1 MGVHF
6 DEMDRVDLLIKLVE
20 SLNRGNSCHYKDRVS
35 MAEEQ
40 LEQILNTVEKI
51 NTEYKGAFH

>member
-1 MGVHF
+1 MGVHIN
-6 DEMDRVDLLIKLVE
+6 EMERVDLLINLVE

-40 LEQILNTVEKI
+40 LEQILNAIKKI
-51 NTEYKGAFH
+51 NTEYEGAFH

>member
-1 MGVHF
+1 MGVHIN
-6 DEMDRVDLLIKLVE
+6 EMERVDLLINLVE

-35 MAEEQ
+35 IAEEQ
-40 LEQILNTVEKI
+40 LEQILNAVEKI

>member
-1 MGVHF
+1 MSVHL
-6 DEMDRVDLLIKLVE
+6 DEMDRVDLLINLVE

-40 LEQILNTVEKI
+40 L
-51 NTEYKGAFH
+51 

>member
-1 MGVHF
+1 MGVHIN
-6 DEMDRVDLLIKLVE
+6 EMERVDLLINLVE
-20 SLNRGNSCHYKDRVS
+20 SLNRGNSCHYKNRVS

-40 LEQILNTVEKI
+40 LEQILNAVEKI

>member
-1 MGVHF
+1 MGVHIN
-6 DEMDRVDLLIKLVE
+6 EMERVDLLIHLVE

-40 LEQILNTVEKI
+40 LEQIIAAVDKI
-51 NTEYKGAFH
+51 NKEYKGAFH

>member
-1 MGVHF
+1 MGVHLN
-6 DEMDRVDLLIKLVE
+6 EMERVDLLIELVN
-20 SLNRGNSCHYKDRVS
+20 SLNRGDSCYYADRVS

-40 LEQILNTVEKI
+40 LEQILNAVEKI

>member
-1 MGVHF
+1 MGVHIN
-6 DEMDRVDLLIKLVE
+6 EMERVDLLIHLVE
-20 SLNRGNSCHYKDRVS
+20 SLNRGNSCHYKNRVS

-40 LEQILNTVEKI
+40 LEQILIAVEKI

>member
-1 MGVHF
+1 MSVHLN
-6 DEMDRVDLLIKLVE
+6 EIDRIDLLINLVE

-35 MAEEQ
+35 IAEEQ
-40 LEQILNTVEKI
+40 LEQILNAVEKI

>member
-1 MGVHF
+1 MGVHLN
-6 DEMDRVDLLIKLVE
+6 EMERVDLLIELVK
-20 SLNRGNSCHYKDRVS
+20 SLNRGNSCHYKNRVS

-40 LEQILNTVEKI
+40 LEQILNAVEKI

>member
-1 MGVHF
+1 MGVHLN
-6 DEMDRVDLLIKLVE
+6 EMERVDLLIKLVN
-20 SLNRGNSCHYKDRVS
+20 SLNRGDSCHYADRVS

-40 LEQILNTVEKI
+40 LEQILNAVEKI

>member
-1 MGVHF
+1 MSVHL
-6 DEMDRVDLLIKLVE
+6 DEMERVDLLINLVY
-20 SLNRGNSCHYKDRVS
+20 SLNRGNSCYYKDRVS

-40 LEQILNTVEKI
+40 LEQILDAVEKI

>member
-1 MGVHF
+1 MGVHLN
-6 DEMDRVDLLIKLVE
+6 EMERVDLLIELVE

-40 LEQILNTVEKI
+40 LEQILNAVEKI
-51 NTEYKGAFH
+51 NTDYKGAFY

>member
-1 MGVHF
+1 MSVHL
-6 DEMDRVDLLIKLVE
+6 DEMDRVDLLINLVE

-40 LEQILNTVEKI
+40 LEQILNAVEKI

>member
-1 MGVHF
+1 MGVHLN
-6 DEMDRVDLLIKLVE
+6 EMERVDLLIELVK
-20 SLNRGNSCHYKDRVS
+20 SLNRGNSCHYTDRVG

-40 LEQILNTVEKI
+40 LEQILNAVEKI

>member
-1 MGVHF
+1 MSVHLN
-6 DEMDRVDLLIKLVE
+6 EIDRVDLLINLVE

-40 LEQILNTVEKI
+40 LEQILNAVEKI

>member
-1 MGVHF
+1 MSVHLN
-6 DEMDRVDLLIKLVE
+6 EMERVDLLINLVE

-40 LEQILNTVEKI
+40 LEQILSAVEKI

>member
-1 MGVHF
+1 MSVHLN
-6 DEMDRVDLLIKLVE
+6 EMERVDLLIKLVE

-40 LEQILNTVEKI
+40 LEQILNAVEKI

>member
-1 MGVHF
+1 MGVHLN
-6 DEMDRVDLLIKLVE
+6 EMDRVDLLINLVE

-40 LEQILNTVEKI
+40 LEQILNAVEKI
-51 NTEYKGAFH
+51 NTDYKGAFY

>member
-1 MGVHF
+1 MGVHLN
-6 DEMDRVDLLIKLVE
+6 EMERVDLLIELVK
-20 SLNRGNSCHYKDRVS
+20 SLNRGNSCHYTDRVS

-51 NTEYKGAFH
+51 NREYKGAFH

>member
-1 MGVHF
+1 MGVHLN
-6 DEMDRVDLLIKLVE
+6 EMERVDLLINLVE

-40 LEQILNTVEKI
+40 LEQILDAIKKI
-51 NTEYKGAFH
+51 NTEYEGAFH

>member
-1 MGVHF
+1 MGVHLN
-6 DEMDRVDLLIKLVE
+6 EMERVDLLIHLVE
-20 SLNRGNSCHYKDRVS
+20 SLNRGNSCHYKNRVS

-40 LEQILNTVEKI
+40 LEQILNAVEKI

>member
-1 MGVHF
+1 MSVHL
-6 DEMDRVDLLIKLVE
+6 DEMDRVDLLINLVE

-40 LEQILNTVEKI
+40 LEQILNAIKKI
-51 NTEYKGAFH
+51 NTEYKGAFF

>member
-1 MGVHF
+1 MGVHLN
-6 DEMDRVDLLIKLVE
+6 EMERVDLLINLVE

-40 LEQILNTVEKI
+40 LKQIITAVDKI
-51 NTEYKGAFH
+51 NKEYKGASH

>member
-1 MGVHF
+1 MSVHL
-6 DEMDRVDLLIKLVE
+6 DEMERVDLLINLVY

-40 LEQILNTVEKI
+40 LEQILNAVEKI

>member
-1 MGVHF
+1 MGVHLN
-6 DEMDRVDLLIKLVE
+6 EMERVDLLINLVE

-40 LEQILNTVEKI
+40 LEQILNAIKKI
-51 NTEYKGAFH
+51 NTEYEGAFH

>member
-1 MGVHF
+1 MGVHIN
-6 DEMDRVDLLIKLVE
+6 EMERVDLLISLVH

-40 LEQILNTVEKI
+40 LEQILNAVEKI
-51 NTEYKGAFH
+51 NTEYKGAFR